1 MSSRVQNIRGMR
13 DHLPSAMI
21 LRQYIV
27 NTLTAVFERYGFE
40 PLQTPIIEYAETLD
54 GKIGDDEKLI
64 YRFEDHGGRKV
75 ALRFDQTVP
84 LARVVAQY
92 QGQLLFPWRRYA
104 IGQSYRGER
113 PGRGR
118 YRELWQADIDIV
130 GSASPVADA
139 EILAVLT
146 DALTALGFTGFTTL
160 ISHRQVLGGIARVSG
175 LDDAAAG
182 NIYRA
187 IDKLDK
193 IGIDGVRNELLQSG
207 VAPDAAER
215 ILALIDLQGGADE
228 VLDELARRLQGDERA
243 QQAIDNLRAII
254 GYARAMGVPE
264 ERIVI
269 APRLARG
276 LSYYTGAVFESIVQD
291 PPMGSLLGGGRYDE
305 LIGMFAGRS
314 IPTVGLAFGI
324 ERLHD
329 VMAEL
334 GMGPASCTIA
344 VALVTLFNPDMA
356 AESLRLAQE
365 LRQAGALIET
375 ALDPAEKLGRQLQY
389 ADRRGIPYALV
400 LGPDELARGEVVVK
414 HLRSGEQRSVARS
427 AVAGILHAAAETQRA
442 PRTANEQGGM
452 HERYTSRDD
461 NQPVS

>member
-1 MSSRVQNIRGMR
+1 MSGRVQNIRGMR

-27 NTLTAVFERYGFE
+27 STLTSVFERYGFE

-130 GSASPVADA
+130 GSASPMADA

-175 LDDAAAG
+175 LDDDAAA
-182 NIYRA
+182 NVYRA

-193 IGIDGVRNELLQSG
+193 IGIEGVRNELLQSG

-215 ILALIDLQGGADE
+215 ILALIDLRGGADE
-228 VLDELARRLQGDERA
+228 VLNELAQRLRGDERA
-243 QQAIDNLRAII
+243 QQAIINLRAIT
-254 GYARAMGVPE
+254 GYARAMGVPD
-264 ERIVI
+264 ERMVI

-276 LSYYTGAVFESIVQD
+276 LSYYTGAVFESIVHN

-314 IPTVGLAFGI
+314 IPTVGVAFGI

-329 VMAEL
+329 VMEEL
-334 GMGPASCTIA
+334 GMGPASRTIA
-344 VALVTLFNPDMA
+344 TALVTLFNPEMA
-356 AESLRLAQE
+356 AESLRLARE
-365 LRQAGALIET
+365 LRQAGLLIET
-375 ALDPAEKLGRQLQY
+375 MLDPSEKLGRQLQY

-414 HLRSGEQRSVARS
+414 HLRSGEQQSVARH
-427 AVAGILHAAAETQRA
+427 AVAGMLHSAAEAQRA
-442 PRTANEQGGM
+442 PRTANEQGGT
-452 HERYTSRDD
+452 HERLTS
-461 NQPVS
+461 

>member
-1 MSSRVQNIRGMR
+1 MSGRVQNIRGMR

-27 NTLTAVFERYGFE
+27 STLTSVFERYGFE

-130 GSASPVADA
+130 GSASPMADA

-175 LDDAAAG
+175 LDDDAAA
-182 NIYRA
+182 NVYRA

-193 IGIDGVRNELLQSG
+193 IGIEGVRNELLQSG

-215 ILALIDLQGGADE
+215 ILALIDLRGGADE
-228 VLDELARRLQGDERA
+228 VLNELAQRLRGDERA
-243 QQAIDNLRAII
+243 QQAIINLRAIT
-254 GYARAMGVPE
+254 GYARAMGVSD
-264 ERIVI
+264 ERMVI

-276 LSYYTGAVFESIVQD
+276 LSYYTGAVFESIVHN

-329 VMAEL
+329 VMEEL
-334 GMGPASCTIA
+334 GMGPASRTIA
-344 VALVTLFNPDMA
+344 TALVTLFNPEMA
-356 AESLRLAQE
+356 AESLRLARE
-365 LRQAGALIET
+365 LRQAGLLIET
-375 ALDPAEKLGRQLQY
+375 MLDPSEKLGRQLQY

-414 HLRSGEQRSVARS
+414 HLRSGEQQSVARH
-427 AVAGILHAAAETQRA
+427 AVAGMLHSAAEAQRA
-442 PRTANEQGGM
+442 PRTANEQGGT
-452 HERYTSRDD
+452 HERLTS
-461 NQPVS
+461 

>member
-1 MSSRVQNIRGMR
+1 MSGRVQNIRGMR

-27 NTLTAVFERYGFE
+27 STLTSVFERYGFE

-130 GSASPVADA
+130 GSASPMADA

-175 LDDAAAG
+175 LDDDAAA
-182 NIYRA
+182 NVYRA

-193 IGIDGVRNELLQSG
+193 IGIEGVRNELLQSG

-215 ILALIDLQGGADE
+215 ILALIDLRGGADE
-228 VLDELARRLQGDERA
+228 VLNELAQRLRGDERA
-243 QQAIDNLRAII
+243 QQAIINLRAIT
-254 GYARAMGVPE
+254 GYARAMGVPD
-264 ERIVI
+264 ERMVI

-276 LSYYTGAVFESIVQD
+276 LSYYTGAVFESIVHN

-329 VMAEL
+329 VMEEL
-334 GMGPASCTIA
+334 GMGPASRTIA
-344 VALVTLFNPDMA
+344 TALVTLFNPEMA
-356 AESLRLAQE
+356 AESLRLARE
-365 LRQAGALIET
+365 LRQAGLLIET
-375 ALDPAEKLGRQLQY
+375 MLDPSEKLGRQLQY

-414 HLRSGEQRSVARS
+414 HLRSGEQQSVARH
-427 AVAGILHAAAETQRA
+427 AVAGMLHSAAEAQRA
-442 PRTANEQGGM
+442 PRTANEQGGT
-452 HERYTSRDD
+452 HERLTS
-461 NQPVS
+461 